1 MKLAAIRAD
10 VLIIPT
16 ICRKSKA
23 EAPSRT
29 VFRQTVIIIF
39 NPLLTKLA
47 HILSNDMNA
56 PAYLGPKQCG
66 NVKSCRVNGP

>member
-16 ICRKSKA
+16 ICRES
-23 EAPSRT
+23 EAGAASRT
-29 VFRQTVIIIF
+29 VFRPTVAVTF
-39 NPLLTKLA
+39 NQLLTKLA
-47 HILSNDMNA
+47 HILPDDMNA
-56 PAYLGPKQCG
+56 PAYPGPKQCG